1 MTKSGRQV
9 LRYLSL
15 LFVVLSTASCS
26 DRALSL
32 FFDIPP
38 PTAEELAAKAV
49 AEASA
54 KAIAENAVRAAEAAA
69 NASKDQGGASQGDVA
84 ALVTVPKDDVRPEIE
99 QAPTWDQ
106 AKQYLPLDR
115 EGRKGRPNWTE
126 AVRRGIIKPRGTVAG
141 RVSPPHQTSNYDFF
155 IAAPESDPGYEA
167 YFPHS
172 THTEWIACESCHP
185 KIFPVRGEKMTKRQI
200 KKGKF
205 CGACH
210 AKKGGTA
217 FWLRAC
223 DRCHLLA
230 KD

>member
-1 MTKSGRQV
+1 MNRLERQV
-9 LRYLSL
+9 LKILSL
-15 LFVVLSTASCS
+15 LFVIMSTASCS
-26 DRALSL
+26 DRALSI

-38 PTAEELAAKAV
+38 PTAEELAAQAV

-54 KAIAENAVRAAEAAA
+54 TAIAEKAMRAAERAAA
-69 NASKDQGGASQGDVA
+69 AKTQGGSAQDSIA
-84 ALVTVPKDDVRPEIE
+84 ALVIGPEDEERPEIE
-99 QAPTWDQ
+99 AAATWEQAEKYFPM
-106 AKQYLPLDR
+106 DR
-115 EGRKGRPNWTE
+115 EGRKGRPDWTE
-126 AVRRGIIKPRGTVAG
+126 AVRRGIIKPSGSVAG
-141 RVSPPHQTSNYDFF
+141 KVSPPHQVFNYDFF
-155 IAAPESDPGYEA
+155 IAAPEDDPGYEA

-185 KIFPVRGEKMTKRQI
+185 KLFPVRGARMTKKEI

-210 AKKGGTA
+210 TRKGGTA
-217 FWLRAC
+217 FWLKAC

>member
-1 MTKSGRQV
+1 M
-9 LRYLSL
+9 
-15 LFVVLSTASCS
+15 
-26 DRALSL
+26 

-38 PTAEELAAKAV
+38 PTAEELAAKA
-49 AEASA
+49 
-54 KAIAENAVRAAEAAA
+54 AAEKAQRPVEVVVRSE
-69 NASKDQGGASQGDVA
+69 SKGGASQDEMA
-84 ALVTVPKDDVRPEIE
+84 VPMSVPVDEKRPEIE
-99 QAPTWDQ
+99 AAATWDQ
-106 AKQYLPLDR
+106 ARQYFPMDR
-115 EGRKGRPNWTE
+115 EGRKGRPDWTE
-126 AVRRGIIKPRGTVAG
+126 AVRRGIIKPRSSIPGKKM
-141 RVSPPHQTSNYDFF
+141 PPHKVFDYDFF

-185 KIFPVRGEKMTKRQI
+185 KIFPVRGEKMTKKQI

-210 AKKGGTA
+210 TKKGGTA
-217 FWLRAC
+217 FWLKAC